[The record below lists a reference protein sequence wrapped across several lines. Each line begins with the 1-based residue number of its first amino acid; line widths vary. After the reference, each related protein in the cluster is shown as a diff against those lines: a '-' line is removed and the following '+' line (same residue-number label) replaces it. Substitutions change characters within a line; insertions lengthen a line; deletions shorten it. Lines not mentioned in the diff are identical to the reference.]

1 MEEQYKI
8 EREGSRTTEH
18 SQLYWFT
25 LPQGLRPV
33 SFAPQ
38 AKKISLT
45 LINCSNINNY
55 TILTPRKNQIP
66 TELSTYSP

>member
-1 MEEQYKI
+1 VQEQYKI
-8 EREGSRTTEH
+8 EREGLRTAEH
-18 SQLYWFT
+18 NQLYWCT

-45 LINCSNINNY
+45 LINCLHINNY
-55 TILTPRKNQIP
+55 KILTPCKNQTP
-66 TELSTYSP
+66 T

>member
-1 MEEQYKI
+1 VQEQYRI
-8 EREGSRTTEH
+8 EREESRTTEH

-25 LPQGLRPV
+25 LPQGLRPI

-45 LINCSNINNY
+45 LINCSITNNY
-55 TILTPRKNQIP
+55 TIFTPRKNQTPI
-66 TELSTYSP
+66 ELSTYSP

>member
-1 MEEQYKI
+1 MQEQYKI
-8 EREGSRTTEH
+8 EREGSRTIEH

-45 LINCSNINNY
+45 LINCLHTNNY
-55 TILTPRKNQIP
+55 TIITPRKNQTP
-66 TELSTYSP
+66 TEMSTYSP

>member
-1 MEEQYKI
+1 MQEQCRI
-8 EREGSRTTEH
+8 EGEGSRTAEH
-18 SQLYWFT
+18 NQLYWFT

-45 LINCSNINNY
+45 LINCSITNNY
-55 TILTPRKNQIP
+55 TILTPRKNQTP

>member
-1 MEEQYKI
+1 VQEQYRIVRK
-8 EREGSRTTEH
+8 GSRKAEH

-45 LINCSNINNY
+45 LINYSNTNNY
-55 TILTPRKNQIP
+55 TILTPRKNQTH

>member
-1 MEEQYKI
+1 MQEQYKI
-8 EREGSRTTEH
+8 EREGSRTIEH

-25 LPQGLRPV
+25 LSQGLRPV

-45 LINCSNINNY
+45 LINCLHTNNY
-55 TILTPRKNQIP
+55 TILTPRKNKTP
-66 TELSTYSP
+66 TELSTYSL

>member
-1 MEEQYKI
+1 VQEQYII
-8 EREGSRTTEH
+8 EREGSRTAEH

-38 AKKISLT
+38 AKKIFTNFNQLFT
-45 LINCSNINNY
+45 PNNY
-55 TILTPRKNQIP
+55 TILTPRKNQTP
-66 TELSTYSP
+66 TEMSSYSL